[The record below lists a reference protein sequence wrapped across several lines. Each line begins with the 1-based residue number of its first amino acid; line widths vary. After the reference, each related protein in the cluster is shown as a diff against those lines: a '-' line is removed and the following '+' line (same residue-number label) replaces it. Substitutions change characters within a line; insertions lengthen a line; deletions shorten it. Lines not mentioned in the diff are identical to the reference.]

1 MLDKKNF
8 IGLLICIFIA
18 SFAILIN
25 HAMQKVFNNNI
36 IDALLIAMILG
47 IIMRPFLTTMKIKNG
62 TDFTAKYIL
71 ELGIVLLG
79 FSMNFNH
86 FTDNGLKILILV
98 FIITIICF
106 ASIFFVAQKIFKMS
120 SNLSIL
126 LATGNSICGNSA
138 IIAIAPII
146 KATSSEI
153 AIAIGF
159 SAVIGIIQVIIFP
172 ILFTFSSF
180 SYYQYG
186 IITGMSIYAVPQVI
200 AASFIVST
208 ESGLIATQ
216 IKLLRILLLGP
227 VALLLSFVKNK
238 EKNKNGINFSFKFL
252 PWFIIGFIIT
262 AFIANLNLIS
272 NSYIVLSK
280 NISSI
285 LFIIAMSAIGIKIDT
300 SELRLVIWKVIIIV
314 IFAVALLTIMS
325 ISFSNILLLK

>member
-1 MLDKKNF
+1 MLDKKIF
-8 IGLLICIFIA
+8 IGLLICIFIT

-25 HAMQKVFNNNI
+25 HIMQKIFNNNV
-36 IDALLIAMILG
+36 IDTLIIAMILG
-47 IIMRPFLTTMKIKNG
+47 IVMRPFFSTMQIKNG
-62 TDFTAKYIL
+62 VDFTAKYIL

-86 FTDNGLKILILV
+86 FTDNGFKILTLV
-98 FIITIICF
+98 FFTTIICF
-106 ASIFFVAQKIFKMS
+106 ISIFFVSQKIFKMS

-159 SAVIGIIQVIIFP
+159 SAAIGIIQVIIFP
-172 ILFTFSSF
+172 ILFTFSPF

-186 IITGMSIYAVPQVI
+186 IIAGMSIYAVPQVI
-200 AASFIVST
+200 AASFIVSS

-216 IKLLRILLLGP
+216 VKLLRILLLGP
-227 VALLLSFVKNK
+227 VALLLSFAKNK
-238 EKNKNGINFSFKFL
+238 HKNKNGINFSFKFL

-262 AFIANLNLIS
+262 SFIANLNLIS

-300 SELRLVIWKVIIIV
+300 SELRLVIWKIVIIV
-314 IFAVALLTIMS
+314 IFGIVLLTIMS
-325 ISFSNILLLK
+325 IIFSNILLLK